1 MSVMM
6 QSHEPCALAAR
17 NSSADAN
24 PRTPYPSEQ
33 SDSTSAVRN
42 GSSSSLTA
50 IKGSLDTHHPF
61 SLGLAAHHSRAYSC
75 GTPTRGAKLY
85 RGVMPSFSRLPG
97 LDHIGH
103 ADQFGQGQGTHFAHA
118 GPTVNLHRDL
128 AYPQIAG
135 YLLVHLAGCYQEHH
149 LLFACG

>member
-1 MSVMM
+1 MSVIT
-6 QSHEPCALAAR
+6 QSHALSPSTAT

-42 GSSSSLTA
+42 GSSSSMTA

-61 SLGLAAHHSRAYSC
+61 SLGLAAHHSRANSC
-75 GTPTRGAKLY
+75 GTASRGAKLY

-103 ADQFGQGQGTHFAHA
+103 ADQFGQGPGTHFAH
-118 GPTVNLHRDL
+118 G
-128 AYPQIAG
+128 G
-135 YLLVHLAGCYQEHH
+135 
-149 LLFACG
+149 